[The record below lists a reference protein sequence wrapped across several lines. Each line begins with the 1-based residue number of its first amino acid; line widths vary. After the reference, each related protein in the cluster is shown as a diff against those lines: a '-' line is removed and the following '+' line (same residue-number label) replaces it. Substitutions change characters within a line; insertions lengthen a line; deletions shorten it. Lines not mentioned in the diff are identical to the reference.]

1 MAARAPSFGTR
12 GPASDGPPTT
22 APVTGGSPAGAT
34 GGATGGGTA
43 AARARR
49 RDLWAGYAFLS
60 PALLLFTVF
69 VAGPFVA
76 AVVLS
81 FFSWDMLTPARFDGV
96 HNFSAMFRDPLLYK
110 ALGNTFVFAF
120 ASVVTH
126 LVGGLLLALA
136 VDRTASRVLSYLTRT
151 ALFFPFVISWAAVA
165 LLWKYVLDPT
175 FGIVTYYLERV
186 GIDAPQWFTDPSWA
200 LPAIIGIDF
209 WHTIGFTF
217 VIMLAGLQTVPKELV
232 EAARC
237 DGANA
242 RQVLWHVTVPAM
254 SPTIF
259 FAAVITFIGAFQI
272 FDPVQIITPQGGPE
286 NSTVTIVMYLYQKGF
301 QSFQVGYASAVA
313 LLVFVVMM
321 AATLLQFR
329 LSRKWVHQ

>member
-1 MAARAPSFGTR
+1 MT
-12 GPASDGPPTT
+12 D
-22 APVTGGSPAGAT
+22 
-34 GGATGGGTA
+34 TA
-43 AARARR
+43 APAVRRGGRHGQPGERRAGPRR
-49 RDLWAGYAFLS
+49 GWVGYAFVS
-60 PALLLFTVF
+60 PAVLLFLVF
-69 VAGPFVA
+69 VLGPFVVA
-76 AVVLS
+76 IGLS
-81 FFSWDMLTPARFDGV
+81 FFQWDMLTPARFTGTE
-96 HNFSAMFRDPLLYK
+96 NFTRMFSDPLLYT
-110 ALGNTFVFAF
+110 ALANTFVFAL

-136 VDRTASRVLSYLTRT
+136 VNRAMSRALSYFVRT

-175 FGIVTYYLERV
+175 FGIVTHYAGEV
-186 GIDAPQWFTDPSWA
+186 GITTPDWFTDPAWA

-237 DGANA
+237 DGADG
-242 RQVLWHVTVPAM
+242 RQVLWHVTIPLM

-272 FDPVQIITPQGGPE
+272 FDPVQIITPQGGPDD
-286 NSTVTIVMYLYQKGF
+286 STLTVVMYLYQKGF
-301 QSFQVGYASAVA
+301 ESFQVGYASAVS

-321 AATLLQFR
+321 AVTLLQFWG
-329 LSRKWVHQ
+329 SRKWVHQQ